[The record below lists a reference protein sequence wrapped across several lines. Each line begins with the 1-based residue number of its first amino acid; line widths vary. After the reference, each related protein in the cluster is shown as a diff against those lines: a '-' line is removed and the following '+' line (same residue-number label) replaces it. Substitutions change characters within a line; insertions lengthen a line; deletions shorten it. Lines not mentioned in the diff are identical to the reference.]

1 MARSINS
8 KLNLTSTINT
18 SIPHLKWNIFT
29 SDKNFKKTYPQNERK
44 NVWHS
49 VIIAIYLP
57 LFKMYFIY
65 LRSSMNFSSRRTNLE
80 QSHIWWCNKVIKI
93 HDSYIFSEETST
105 MFYLPP
111 SDNISSFPLFY
122 LEVLT
127 LVFPCAYRTIVI
139 KWASISLRKYW
150 DILSL

>member
-1 MARSINS
+1 
-8 KLNLTSTINT
+8 
-18 SIPHLKWNIFT
+18 
-29 SDKNFKKTYPQNERK
+29 
-44 NVWHS
+44 
-49 VIIAIYLP
+49 
-57 LFKMYFIY
+57 MYFIY

-122 LEVLT
+122 FEVLT
-127 LVFPCAYRTIVI
+127 LVFPCAYWTTVI
-139 KWASISLRKYW
+139 KCPSISLSDLLRHFVTLNPITVSWSCRHQLTYNHLSTRRNSPTYTSGNVSKYTIKLRELRK
-150 DILSL
+150 LSFSR